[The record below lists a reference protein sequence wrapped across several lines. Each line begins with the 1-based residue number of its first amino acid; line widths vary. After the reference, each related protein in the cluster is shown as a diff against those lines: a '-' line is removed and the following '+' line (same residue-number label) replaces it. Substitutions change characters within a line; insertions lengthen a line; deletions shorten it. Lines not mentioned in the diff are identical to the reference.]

1 MEKKKYLHEVDLMRV
16 IFIFGV
22 LLNHVTSAISQR
34 LNNDTYSAVFMD
46 TTHLSLH
53 FTRMGFMFMTGLVLT
68 LNYYHKEPHWPAFWK
83 KRYWSVG
90 VPYLAWNAL
99 LLLFVNLVTE
109 QSQTG
114 SEFFSTWVQYVRYG
128 DHFYLYYLLV
138 TMQLYLLFPLL
149 MKLFKKYP
157 QNHLMILLGS
167 ILLQFFLLLALKYW
181 LPHVDT
187 ANWWYLFRY
196 YGNNVLV
203 YQVYFVAGAF
213 TSIHYQKVE
222 RFIMRHARLIGYL
235 TLCLALGTILLYVGD
250 IRILNLSN
258 HAAHSAHQPYILV
271 YALTMIAFVF
281 YLGRKYAYWRE
292 HGLWQQVD
300 LLIKLGSKLSFGV
313 YLVQTIPLTLLAYF
327 LAQIQIA
334 AWLLVVLT
342 PLFYLLTVT
351 ASLLIAWLLYRIPP
365 FGVLVGRSNIHKLKK
380 EGVKNV
386 TVK

>member
-1 MEKKKYLHEVDLMRV
+1 
-16 IFIFGV
+16 
-22 LLNHVTSAISQR
+22 
-34 LNNDTYSAVFMD
+34 
-46 TTHLSLH
+46 
-53 FTRMGFMFMTGLVLT
+53 
-68 LNYYHKEPHWPAFWK
+68 
-83 KRYWSVG
+83 
-90 VPYLAWNAL
+90 
-99 LLLFVNLVTE
+99 
-109 QSQTG
+109 
-114 SEFFSTWVQYVRYG
+114 
-128 DHFYLYYLLV
+128 
-138 TMQLYLLFPLL
+138 
-149 MKLFKKYP
+149 
-157 QNHLMILLGS
+157 
-167 ILLQFFLLLALKYW
+167 
-181 LPHVDT
+181 
-187 ANWWYLFRY
+187 
-196 YGNNVLV
+196 
-203 YQVYFVAGAF
+203 
-213 TSIHYQKVE
+213 
-222 RFIMRHARLIGYL
+222 
-235 TLCLALGTILLYVGD
+235 LYVGD

-258 HAAHSAHQPYILV
+258 HAAHSAHQPFILV

-342 PLFYLLTVT
+342 PLFYLLTVA